1 MALLRGKNSK
11 IDAKIITKHSGSMVS
26 STEEMAINEIKL
38 PKYRRTRPS
47 RFWMLSPE
55 DSMVRIKRL

>member
-1 MALLRGKNSK
+1 LLRGKNSE
-11 IDAKIITKHSGSMVS
+11 IDAENKSPKHSGSMVS

-47 RFWMLSPE
+47 RFGMLSPE
-55 DSMVRIKRL
+55 DSLVRIKRL